1 MKKKIVAIMACAM
14 MLLSAGASAEM
25 TAGTYTGEGQ
35 GIGGAVKVAVTVEG
49 GAITAVEVVEH
60 AETAGIC
67 DPAIEKIPAA
77 IVAAQSLAV
86 DTVTGATVTS
96 KAILAAAEQALTEA
110 GADIEALKT
119 AAPKAEQAEGETI
132 EMTTDVVVVGA
143 GGAGVAAAVEAND
156 NGASVVL
163 LEKLT
168 QIGGTTAT
176 SQGMVGGYET
186 KYTKAL
192 DVHYTFEEMYGNL
205 MSNASYRLDPALTTI
220 TVERSGETIDWMG
233 ERLGMPFSDNVIVG
247 YGPLQMMHL
256 VDGAGPAMRT
266 AMEDTLAGTGV
277 ELLLETEGTEILMN
291 EDGSV
296 KGVKAVRGADTL
308 LIYADSVIITT
319 GGYAYNPEL
328 TVRLDPEKAGT
339 MGIGFPGSTGEGIM
353 MASKRRRGA
362 DPQAM
367 GDVRAWRLREIMA
380 EHDGTS
386 ATANVSSFISRDNTV
401 LVGANGKRFV
411 DEKDSGYMAQK
422 LNGSGVRPDAGMVW
436 ATHVWAISDQA
447 SLDEKGVKRGL
458 DMEFVVADTF
468 EELAEKM
475 GLDAATLSETLT
487 NYNAYCDAGHDPE
500 FGRLK
505 LAKLNAPYCA
515 VRVTPCEIIT
525 YGGIA
530 RNENAE
536 VIRADGAVI
545 PGLYTAG
552 EATASSAYMGFT
564 ISNAFTW
571 GRIAG
576 SGAAAFALAK

>member
-308 LIYADSVIITT
+308 LIYADSVVITT

-353 MASKRRRGA
+353 MASNVGA
-362 DPQAM
+362 ALTHTNDM
-367 GDVRAWRLREIMA
+367 MCVLKDYEIMA

-411 DEKDSGYMAQK
+411 DEKDSGYMTQK
-422 LNGSGVRPDAGMVW
+422 LNGPVFDQMHRDGLGY
-436 ATHVWAISDQA
+436 VWAISDQA

-530 RNENAE
+530 RNEKAE